1 MTRLISPIALLAAAS
16 LLVACSFSDSS
27 RSSST
32 SSESSSDLASSPS
45 SSVASSKDKKK
56 EGYEKDVRNY
66 TAEYVKSSDA
76 NIETFQVRLGK
87 IAAQYG
93 LTQWDQDKSTYVAIG
108 RGLRKAGLSKP
119 QYQAFKTSFG
129 ESLPWKMEAIEEGYQ

>member
-1 MTRLISPIALLAAAS
+1 MTRLIPPIALLAAAS
-16 LLVACSFSDSS
+16 LLAACSFSDSS
-27 RSSST
+27 KSSST

-45 SSVASSKDKKK
+45 SLLASSKDKKK

-119 QYQAFKTSFG
+119 QYQAFKTSLG